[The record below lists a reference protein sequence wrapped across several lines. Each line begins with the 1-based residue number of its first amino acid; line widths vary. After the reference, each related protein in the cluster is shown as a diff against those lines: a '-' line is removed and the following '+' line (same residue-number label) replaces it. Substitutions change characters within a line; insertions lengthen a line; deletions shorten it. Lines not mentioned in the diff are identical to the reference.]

1 MSAEMFNI
9 ASDQESSAG
18 IAPGAMASSST
29 PRKGKGLPPPV
40 IMDDWTIIRTRREIQ
55 VWQMQTDIE
64 LPKQAAAF
72 SMAQTGVRR
81 EHLLEVLCHNV
92 GRFDQDHGIDEVLI
106 ELEAD
111 QPDEAFRFYET
122 WERFTSLRK
131 IEKEGMPRYISRVQS
146 TANELKAI
154 GMVLP
159 EQIHAMTLIQRA
171 NLDKAAKRTIVQE
184 AGWPLKVPNVETSLR
199 RHHHLDGT
207 SNNYSAH
214 VAGTG
219 GVVQSPIPISEARIQ
234 AQVSAGISAGIEA
247 YVAKG
252 GLRLNPRGSNTN
264 SQDATNKLKAER
276 QKRAKDKRSK
286 QTCSRCNQRGH
297 YPSEAHFCPKHHK
310 HAEAKK
316 LQLRQG
322 HFAEFSPTVDFAF
335 AEQDFH

>member
-1 MSAEMFNI
+1 M
-9 ASDQESSAG
+9 SDQDSDSSG
-18 IAPGAMASSST
+18 SPPMVSLGAMASSTS

-72 SMAQTGVRR
+72 SMVQTGVRR
-81 EHLLEVLCHNV
+81 EHLLEVLCHDV
-92 GRFDQDHGIDEVLI
+92 GRFEQDTGIDEILI

-146 TANELKAI
+146 TANELKAL

-184 AGWPLKVPNVETSLR
+184 AGWPLKVPNVEISLR

-207 SNNYSAH
+207 SNNSSAH
-214 VAGTG
+214 VAGAG
-219 GVVQSPIPISEARIQ
+219 GMVQSPIAISEARIQ

-252 GLRLNPRGSNTN
+252 GLRLNPRSNNPN

-276 QKRAKDKRSK
+276 QKRAKEKRSK

-316 LQLRQG
+316 LRQG
-322 HFAEFSPTVDFAF
+322 HFADSSPTVDFAF
-335 AEQDFH
+335 SEQDFH